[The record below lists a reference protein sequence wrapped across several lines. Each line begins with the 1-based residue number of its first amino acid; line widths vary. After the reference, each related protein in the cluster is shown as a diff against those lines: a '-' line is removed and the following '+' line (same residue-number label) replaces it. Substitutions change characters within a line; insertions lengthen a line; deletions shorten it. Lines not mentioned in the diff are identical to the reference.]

1 MRRHES
7 VFRTIVRAGQGI
19 IAAMRMRVA
28 VEGTEHLPP
37 AEVVYTGGA
46 AGGPERGQRG
56 LRVRR
61 GLLDGQ
67 RVPSGRGL
75 FGGRG
80 GDRPPRFRPIVPGTG
95 AVVAITHSSLLD
107 FVFAQWAIFPHGR
120 PHLRFMI
127 ARKWSG
133 SSFMQAI
140 NTWCGHIEVDRAH
153 GAEAYR
159 QGVDALR
166 AGEWVA
172 VFPEG
177 ARNRAVRP
185 HALRT
190 GAMRMAAEAG
200 VPVVPVSVFGG
211 GRLLGGGGRF
221 SVRRLWRAPVS
232 VVIGETV
239 EVREGE
245 DAREATERLRQSLDR
260 GISRALEIFPA
271 ALPAGAPW
279 VPADA
284 GGGAPTVEEAEAV
297 WHASRAER
305 ERRG

>member
-7 VFRTIVRAGQGI
+7 VFRLIVRTGQAL
-19 IAAMRMRVA
+19 IAALRMRVR
-28 VEGTEHLPP
+28 VDGLEHLPP
-37 AEVVYTGGA
+37 ATEQGA
-46 AGGPERGQRG
+46 RPAGRA
-56 LRVRR
+56 
-61 GLLDGQ
+61 
-67 RVPSGRGL
+67 
-75 FGGRG
+75 
-80 GDRPPRFRPIVPGTG
+80 PRFRPVVPATG

-107 FVFAQWAIFPHGR
+107 FVFAQWAIFPR
-120 PHLRFMI
+120 ERAHLRFLI

-140 NTWCGHIEVDRAH
+140 NTWCGHIEVDRAR
-153 GAEAYR
+153 GSDAYR
-159 QGVDALR
+159 EAVAALR
-166 AGEWVA
+166 AGDWVA

-232 VVIGETV
+232 VVIGEALAA
-239 EVREGE
+239 
-245 DAREATERLRQSLDR
+245 DPDQDPREATERLRESLDQ
-260 GISRALEIFPA
+260 GITRALEIFPA
-271 ALPAGAPW
+271 SLPAGAPW
-279 VPADA
+279 VPADV
-284 GGGAPTVEEAEAV
+284 GGGAPTVEEAEAA